1 MRPIEEQIAI
11 LMQGTEYGDETL
23 RRNMEQELR
32 ERLKE
37 GRPLRVYCGFDP
49 RTSDLHLGHTVPLT
63 KLRQFQDLGHE
74 VTFVVGTYTSTVGD
88 PSDKDV
94 LRPQLTLEQAL
105 ANGATYAEQA
115 FQVLE
120 RRKTTVKYNHSWLQ
134 ELSFGEVIQLA
145 SHFSVQQFLTRENFR
160 NRYEA
165 GDAIYLHE
173 FFYALMQGYD
183 AVALEAD
190 VQVGGSDQL
199 FNILTAGRK
208 LQTAAGQRPQ
218 VALLHGILPGT
229 DGVIRMSKSLGNH
242 IPIRATAE
250 DMYGKVMSVPDV
262 AMPLY
267 FRLVTRYE
275 PPAIEA
281 IEQDLASGRR
291 HPRDVKMEL
300 AREIVSRFHGEEGA
314 AAGEAHFRQVFQE
327 KALPDEMPVYYLSRP
342 ESLVDVIHAA
352 GMGGSKSQIRRLI
365 DQGGVRLN
373 GAKVSDVMLMLEPAG
388 DNLVIQVG
396 KRHFLRVIS

>member
-1 MRPIEEQIAI
+1 M
-11 LMQGTEYGDETL
+11 
-23 RRNMEQELR
+23 
-32 ERLKE
+32 
-37 GRPLRVYCGFDP
+37 
-49 RTSDLHLGHTVPLT
+49 
-63 KLRQFQDLGHE
+63 
-74 VTFVVGTYTSTVGD
+74 
-88 PSDKDV
+88 